1 MGSYLGKSGP
11 PQLPPAQEHTDW
23 PESPGNR
30 RPAQPL
36 HHVHRVQHVH
46 RAHPAP
52 RYRPARRPPNWNPDN
67 PTSWGVREAWM
78 RFPMRKFQNSILG
91 PLSSDWWESYFKR
104 SVWSLRH
111 PRAIWSPVTI
121 KIAPPEQPV
130 PLVTSPAEVIK
141 SAGSSPSE
149 KHSDPCAK
157 ETVLRIL
164 KENKKERVGLE
175 EPFFPEN
182 LDCKSPETKPSA
194 FKPLMRNGVF
204 FTSYEPRPGPLKRG
218 LYSWSS
224 VHSLNKRP
232 SCCSSSSLTYRYTG
246 SSLSF
251 RRNAIASSYSSS
263 RDLSESWKRSAPSE
277 SFQMPEWPM
286 KKREKGH
293 QFYSP
298 VPLITDKSPQV
309 SSNSGLPS
317 PGDMMSLTPP
327 QQLGYILHEGNLT
340 LGKKLRLQWNNKA
353 RDNMAEANINPTP
366 ETQSASQPLSLTL
379 PSTSTAPTQDTH
391 SPVENLKK
399 IQESP
404 HSLTFSSSEE
414 AINVTHSSL
423 KTPSLLPP
431 LGHSP
436 SKPHAGTSSD
446 SKLKDI
452 LILLTPVSP
461 TSTVTDTTWPPLT
474 PQADRSTVPQH
485 PSVNTPMQSTLLGM
499 TGSPAPHYPASML
512 PTATS
517 ADSTSNLSKEL
528 PPSSETGISFC
539 SRISATVAV
548 SSTQSIATSTF
559 KPNFGSIASLKTMS
573 VNDPSIKETSIP
585 ETTASPLSHDL
596 IKTTSVIMSTPEN
609 ISKDS
614 ASKSASDSGIA
625 NATSTM
631 RSTSSCHMFL
641 LGAASAFRTSISPA
655 TGLISPPCQQ
665 STIPTVQTVT
675 ATSDAL
681 PSAVQI
687 LSSTSTANLGSMG
700 SPLSATTPATRDQPS
715 LLTSNSNSMPA
726 VTVPLV
732 SNSKSPFP
740 LTLGIISQTA
750 LGVADRQ
757 KQGGSQPNIGP
768 NFSSSFIL
776 GNSAVVSSM
785 PTPTSAHPAFSRT
798 TQFTFAGLTP
808 STSTFHIPARICS
821 YSSSAPASFSFDQA
835 STSSLGVV
843 TQTHQSGN
851 CGSVFGSTAPRPFA
865 FGGLVTPMDCSESG
879 VSVTGPDMSCSSG
892 AFSNTIVSNRI
903 ANIATP
909 FGKTWSQNTHGL
921 TSESTPFSLGRAR
934 ISAGKNALRGPPMAP
949 FAQSTPVPG
958 RGFGMPSS
966 PTQRIVGKGPFRA
979 STSSFSIGLK
989 PKTPKSREQGHSRR
1003 HHAHRK

>member
-1 MGSYLGKSGP
+1 
-11 PQLPPAQEHTDW
+11 
-23 PESPGNR
+23 
-30 RPAQPL
+30 
-36 HHVHRVQHVH
+36 
-46 RAHPAP
+46 AHPA

-340 LGKKLRLQWNNKA
+340 LGKKLRLQ
-353 RDNMAEANINPTP
+353 
-366 ETQSASQPLSLTL
+366 
-379 PSTSTAPTQDTH
+379 
-391 SPVENLKK
+391 
-399 IQESP
+399 
-404 HSLTFSSSEE
+404 SSEE

-485 PSVNTPMQSTLLGM
+485 PSAIPMQSTLLGM

-934 ISAGKNALRGPPMAP
+934 ISAGKTMAP